1 MDGQNEQ
8 PNERS
13 FVIHLWLEGKGW
25 RGHVTDGRDEHWFE
39 HGQSLIDFITER
51 LRLSHGVSLPSRRAD
66 Q

>member
-1 MDGQNEQ
+1 M
-8 PNERS
+8 
-13 FVIHLWLEGKGW
+13 IHLWLEGKGW